1 MFDCMA
7 ITTCMGRI
15 CFFSSDLQI
24 VHVLEDCG
32 LYATMMFGR
41 LYELLTLL
49 FLKESSQHNETD
61 TTWAQA
67 T

>member
-1 MFDCMA
+1 MLHCRA
-7 ITTCMGRI
+7 ITTCMARM

-24 VHVLEDCG
+24 VHVLQDCG
-32 LYATMMFGR
+32 LYATMIFGR

-49 FLKESSQHNETD
+49 CVKESSQHNETD
-61 TTWAQA
+61 TTWAQV